1 MVLTIEAVLSELSET
16 LYVMEYV
23 PATELLTEPLT
34 SIEEVR
40 SPSISSVAVA
50 PGSVNVFPTKI
61 SIEEDPV
68 SVITGG
74 VVSGII
80 TVIVP
85 LVINE
90 VTNVFEEVFPKS
102 VKA

>member
-50 PGSVNVFPTKI
+50 P
-61 SIEEDPV
+61 
-68 SVITGG
+68 
-74 VVSGII
+74 
-80 TVIVP
+80 
-85 LVINE
+85 
-90 VTNVFEEVFPKS
+90 
-102 VKA
+102 